1 MKTSPPP
8 LPRWQTRVVEHALTT
23 RRVLLLEG
31 PRQCGKTTLSR
42 ALKTPESTY
51 LTLDDNT
58 LLQAAQSDPGGFV
71 KHGDSLLIIDEIQRA
86 PELLSAI
93 KQNVDDNPLPGRFL
107 LTGSANINALSSTRE
122 SLAGRVRKIRLRPL
136 SMGEL
141 LSRPAQF
148 LSAAF
153 EGQFTPCTTE
163 VDTGFFDKD
172 ACLRAAM
179 HGGFPEP
186 VKLADPVEQRQWH
199 RDYVAALLER
209 DLREVARIRDIDAMR
224 RLVEVLAAWSSRFI
238 DISTLCS
245 QLGISRPTVE
255 SYIAALTALYLF
267 ERVRPWQS
275 SDYDRA
281 GKQDKLFMADTGL
294 MTGILGWTF
303 DSVRLNGDLNG
314 KLMETFVFQ
323 QLSAHIDANAQPHT
337 LWHYRDREKREI
349 DFVIERDDGALLTV
363 EVKAG
368 AAVSSDA
375 FRHIKWFKT
384 HLAKERDVKSIVLY
398 TGEHVLSFGDNSWAV
413 PMSCLWS
420 AHDS

>member
-1 MKTSPPP
+1 MKISKTP
-8 LPRWQTRVVEHALTT
+8 LPRWQAGIVEHALST

-42 ALKTPESTY
+42 NIKAANSAY

-71 KHGDSLLIIDEIQRA
+71 KHGDGLLIIDEIQRA

-93 KQNVDDNPLPGRFL
+93 KRDVDDNPLPGRFL

-136 SMGEL
+136 SMGETL
-141 LSRPAQF
+141 CRPAAF
-148 LSAAF
+148 LDAAF
-153 EGQFTPCTTE
+153 QGHFSPCANT
-163 VDTGFFDKD
+163 DHDGLFDKD

-179 HGGFPEP
+179 NGGFPEP
-186 VKLADPVEQRQWH
+186 LKLGDPAEQRQWH
-199 RDYVAALLER
+199 RDYVTALLDR
-209 DLREVARIRDIDAMR
+209 DLRDIARIRDVDAMR
-224 RLVEVLAAWSSRFI
+224 RLLEVLAAWSSKFF
-238 DISTLCS
+238 DIASLCA

-255 SYIAALTALYLF
+255 SYMAALSALYLL
-267 ERVRPWQS
+267 ERIRPWQN

-314 KLMETFVFQ
+314 KLLETFVFQ
-323 QLSAHIDANAQPHT
+323 QLSSHIDANPQPHT

-349 DFVIERDDGALLTV
+349 DFVVERFDGALLAI

-368 AAVSSDA
+368 SAVSHDM
-375 FRHIKWFKT
+375 FKHMKWFRT
-384 HLAKERDVKSIVLY
+384 HLAKDRACTAIVLY
-398 TGEHVLSFGDNSWAV
+398 TGEHLLSFGDQCWAV
-413 PMSCLWS
+413 PMSCLW
-420 AHDS
+420 